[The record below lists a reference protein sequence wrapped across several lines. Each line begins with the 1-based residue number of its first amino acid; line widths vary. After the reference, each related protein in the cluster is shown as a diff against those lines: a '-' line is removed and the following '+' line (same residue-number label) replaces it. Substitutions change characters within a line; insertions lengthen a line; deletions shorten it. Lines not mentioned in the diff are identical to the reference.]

1 MVRNIEFKTGQNDF
15 QRKSNHQ
22 KMYWR
27 LPTKQQVFM
36 KCHQIS
42 TTLYLKT
49 ASLKHTK
56 KLTSLRKPELIKKLE
71 ISKTFEIRQEN

>member
-15 QRKSNHQ
+15 QRKANHQ

-27 LPTKQQVFM
+27 LPTKQQIFM

-56 KLTSLRKPELIKKLE
+56 
-71 ISKTFEIRQEN
+71 N

>member
-15 QRKSNHQ
+15 QRKANHQ

-27 LPTKQQVFM
+27 LPTKQQIFM

-42 TTLYLKT
+42 TTLYLKR

-56 KLTSLRKPELIKKLE
+56 
-71 ISKTFEIRQEN
+71 N